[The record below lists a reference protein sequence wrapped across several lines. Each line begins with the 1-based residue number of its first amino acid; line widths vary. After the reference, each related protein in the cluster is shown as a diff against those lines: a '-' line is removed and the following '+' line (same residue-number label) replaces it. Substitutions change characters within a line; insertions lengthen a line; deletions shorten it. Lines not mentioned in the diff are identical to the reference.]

1 MFSPTSSPSRA
12 LAFAAVVVGLVSGC
26 AHRTGARATSPPADP
41 SVTAEDIQRNPG
53 EPIEQVL
60 QSRFPGVEVT
70 RTPDG
75 SIAIRIRGVTS
86 FNGTTEPLYVVDGIA
101 IEAGP
106 GGALTGINPHD
117 IESIRVLKDAADTAM
132 YGLRGANGVIVI
144 RTKRPSPS

>member
-1 MFSPTSSPSRA
+1 MTMTARERGEDGGVWSTDGGENGGETERPLERYILGQREGPMFSTSSPSRA
-12 LAFAAVVVGLVSGC
+12 LAFAGVVVGLVSGC
-26 AHRTGARATSPPADP
+26 AHRSGARATSPAADP

-86 FNGTTEPLYVVDGIA
+86 FNGPPSRCTWSTGSRSRRDR
-101 IEAGP
+101 AG
-106 GGALTGINPHD
+106 
-117 IESIRVLKDAADTAM
+117 R
-132 YGLRGANGVIVI
+132 
-144 RTKRPSPS
+144 